1 MRNVFFITLILIATF
16 SCKTHP
22 LAVSDSKE
30 EELKK
35 NDTIRIANDE
45 LEYEVII
52 IDPGFTTWLNSVA
65 RPRNFYSLPFL
76 ENKNYLFV
84 TEWNIRALQPQRYH
98 PNLYEMRID
107 YDSNIHYGYEV
118 NYLLY
123 NYFMYFQRKYNQKL

>member
-1 MRNVFFITLILIATF
+1 MKKLLFILCVLAILRSCTSKKPNVLNTEITKI
-16 SCKTHP
+16 
-22 LAVSDSKE
+22 VQ
-30 EELKK
+30 
-35 NDTIRIANDE
+35 NDTIRIANDT

-84 TEWNIRALQPQRYH
+84 TEWNIRALQPQRYD

>member
-1 MRNVFFITLILIATF
+1 MKKLLFILCVLAILLSCTSKKSNVLNTEVTKIAQ
-16 SCKTHP
+16 
-22 LAVSDSKE
+22 
-30 EELKK
+30 
-35 NDTIRIANDE
+35 NDTIRIANDT

-84 TEWNIRALQPQRYH
+84 TEWNIRALQPQRYD

>member
-1 MRNVFFITLILIATF
+1 MKKLLFILCVLAILLSSTSKKPNVVNTEITKI
-16 SCKTHP
+16 
-22 LAVSDSKE
+22 VQ
-30 EELKK
+30 
-35 NDTIRIANDE
+35 NDTIRIANDT

-84 TEWNIRALQPQRYH
+84 TEWNIRALQPQRYD